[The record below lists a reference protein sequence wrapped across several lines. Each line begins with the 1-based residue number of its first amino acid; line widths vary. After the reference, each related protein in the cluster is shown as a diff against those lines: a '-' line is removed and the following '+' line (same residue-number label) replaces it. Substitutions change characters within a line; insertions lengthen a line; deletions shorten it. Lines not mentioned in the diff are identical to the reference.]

1 MPPAAHQLPKI
12 RAMQRP
18 AAQPTHLIP
27 QKNELKAKKPS
38 KNSSFPPLPTRDK
51 QSSEDIYNTSQI
63 YVDNKVKQIWKNVSL
78 TSTTEECNARRRRIF
93 FRLPHLQE
101 LLTKFGVEV
110 TLRHLGHVILV
121 QELALVSL
129 FAQSS

>member
-1 MPPAAHQLPKI
+1 MP
-12 RAMQRP
+12 RGG
-18 AAQPTHLIP
+18 
-27 QKNELKAKKPS
+27 
-38 KNSSFPPLPTRDK
+38 
-51 QSSEDIYNTSQI
+51 
-63 YVDNKVKQIWKNVSL
+63 
-78 TSTTEECNARRRRIF
+78 IF

-110 TLRHLGHVILV
+110 TLRHLGHVIFV